1 MAKILLCTEQETESL
16 MRLTGI
22 RNSNPWIYSI
32 DLDRTVPSDIS
43 EQKKYYR
50 FPNYP
55 RSRYL
60 CNKYGNIVI
69 DVQLFSISEGNLSN
83 YMKSAYEGRAYTDTS
98 VLSSSVIRSFKS
110 QSNTGS
116 LYSFASL
123 IYDILDNDR
132 TALFTINRNEFD
144 DVVNHEQCL
153 AIKKIF
159 KTNALYPIEIYTADD
174 YMQYGE
180 AICIENAYEIKQK
193 LLRFM
198 IENHGTRSSRNDDI
212 CYSGFPENL
221 IPSDAISLAIN
232 DLRALCLELG
242 YDCNEPTGQINKLE
256 NFTINANEEKIE
268 LTKILSRH
276 IAKRWYEKLLTRD
289 IDTMTFPE
297 LKLWLIRLDAN
308 VPEVVSKKTAKDLL
322 REFMADFEKYLAGR
336 SRRAL
341 DELSNIALMNKIR
354 VEKMDGITSP
364 CDDRDACIREILI
377 FYGEIDE
384 QYVLPEREYLKA
396 MNKTELWDIFKTY
409 YLDTT
414 KQHEDKRVFTSYPKS
429 AIIDLLEEYESERQ
443 RKKISKNLYKDDLLA
458 LDIEEIRTY
467 FKNLSNNKSIIKDVE
482 YILKTSDSKDIA
494 IDRICINFGIKYK
507 FEKLGKDI
515 KSREELEEMSKQDL
529 IDFGR
534 LQYKLLLDKSQKRSS
549 IIKIIERAQKE
560 YEKEIDK
567 NNRASDFNRENLMK
581 LSKKDLIILSK
592 TVQDLDVR
600 LNPTLSKRKMVD
612 KLLRGYYNNSELSEG
627 HENPYR
633 KSQPSKLEIYL
644 KERNKEF
651 MKNNSLGMIMTDVFD
666 TEKGIEKIEFP
677 EEENYIEKGIEEM
690 ENTSIED
697 ILESTRNSLKEIED
711 KVQDLREENKKFGI
725 KIEEPEVK
733 EEDEKSEK
741 ENKNININRGVKGM
755 KGFGGYL
762 LNEGF
767 SVAEELRNQR
777 CRENQRNN
785 DRNKDRGYKDMK
797 DRKDRNQKDNN
808 QNRGNSISDR
818 LRKIYS

>member
-1 MAKILLCTEQETESL
+1 MAKILLCTEQETENL

-180 AICIENAYEIKQK
+180 AICIENVYEIKQK

-276 IAKRWYEKLLTRD
+276 IAKRWYEKLLKRD

-308 VPEVVSKKTAKDLL
+308 VPEVVSKKTAKELL

-515 KSREELEEMSKQDL
+515 KSREELEEMTKHDL

-549 IIKIIERAQKE
+549 IIKMIEKAQKE
-560 YEKEIDK
+560 YEKEINK
-567 NNRASDFNRENLMK
+567 KNRASDFTRENLMK
-581 LSKKDLIILSK
+581 LSKKDLLIISK
-592 TVQDLDVR
+592 TVKDLEVR
-600 LNPTLSKRKMVD
+600 LNPGLSKRKMVD
-612 KLLRGYYNNSELSEG
+612 KLLRGYYNNSDLSEG
-627 HENPYR
+627 HENPY
-633 KSQPSKLEIYL
+633 KKAQPSKLEIYL

-666 TEKGIEKIEFP
+666 IEKGIEKIEFP

-697 ILESTRNSLKEIED
+697 ILESTRNSLKEIDD
-711 KVQDLREENKKFGI
+711 KVQDLREANKRFGI

-733 EEDEKSEK
+733 EDDEKSEK
-741 ENKNININRGVKGM
+741 ENKNNNINRSVKGM

-767 SVAEELRNQR
+767 SIAEELRNQR

-785 DRNKDRGYKDMK
+785 DRGHKDMK
-797 DRKDRNQKDNN
+797 DKKDRNEKDNN
-808 QNRGNSISDR
+808 QIRGNSISDR

>member
-1 MAKILLCTEQETESL
+1 MAKILLCTEQETENL

-308 VPEVVSKKTAKDLL
+308 VPEVVS
-322 REFMADFEKYLAGR
+322 
-336 SRRAL
+336 
-341 DELSNIALMNKIR
+341 
-354 VEKMDGITSP
+354 
-364 CDDRDACIREILI
+364 
-377 FYGEIDE
+377 
-384 QYVLPEREYLKA
+384 
-396 MNKTELWDIFKTY
+396 
-409 YLDTT
+409 
-414 KQHEDKRVFTSYPKS
+414 
-429 AIIDLLEEYESERQ
+429 
-443 RKKISKNLYKDDLLA
+443 
-458 LDIEEIRTY
+458 
-467 FKNLSNNKSIIKDVE
+467 
-482 YILKTSDSKDIA
+482 
-494 IDRICINFGIKYK
+494 
-507 FEKLGKDI
+507 
-515 KSREELEEMSKQDL
+515 
-529 IDFGR
+529 
-534 LQYKLLLDKSQKRSS
+534 
-549 IIKIIERAQKE
+549 
-560 YEKEIDK
+560 
-567 NNRASDFNRENLMK
+567 
-581 LSKKDLIILSK
+581 
-592 TVQDLDVR
+592 
-600 LNPTLSKRKMVD
+600 
-612 KLLRGYYNNSELSEG
+612 
-627 HENPYR
+627 
-633 KSQPSKLEIYL
+633 
-644 KERNKEF
+644 
-651 MKNNSLGMIMTDVFD
+651 
-666 TEKGIEKIEFP
+666 
-677 EEENYIEKGIEEM
+677 
-690 ENTSIED
+690 
-697 ILESTRNSLKEIED
+697 
-711 KVQDLREENKKFGI
+711 
-725 KIEEPEVK
+725 
-733 EEDEKSEK
+733 
-741 ENKNININRGVKGM
+741 
-755 KGFGGYL
+755 
-762 LNEGF
+762 
-767 SVAEELRNQR
+767 
-777 CRENQRNN
+777 
-785 DRNKDRGYKDMK
+785 
-797 DRKDRNQKDNN
+797 
-808 QNRGNSISDR
+808 
-818 LRKIYS
+818 